1 MTYIVLQ
8 RGRQRAG
15 AGWAG
20 THTKL
25 ARSQRAEAPFNEK
38 QRAKPPR
45 AGGRCWEERGAAPG
59 PGGGAAAHRPV
70 SAAEAARLQPS
81 PWHTNACVR
90 GSLRAWAC
98 APPGKRQPRLWQGGD
113 VSGAGA
119 WAAEGGGRGGH
130 VWGVSWSAS
139 DGGCVPS
146 SAVLPRRGE
155 GGDGERAGAGRGWGS
170 RTGFPG
176 LPGLLRRGVAREAG
190 GSPQRGAEGSAP
202 RSPADSFSLLL
213 SLPGWRMK
221 STTRTGT
228 PCRTSPTTT
237 SLSV

>member
-8 RGRQRAG
+8 RGRQREG
-15 AGWAG
+15 AGGWDTHKTGEISKGRSTIQRKRAG
-20 THTKL
+20 
-25 ARSQRAEAPFNEK
+25 EAPPSR
-38 QRAKPPR
+38 RALR
-45 AGGRCWEERGAAPG
+45 GGAGRGPA
-59 PGGGAAAHRPV
+59 GGAAAHRPV

-98 APPGKRQPRLWQGGD
+98 APLGKQQPRRWRRGDASPAGRGPRRAGGGGD
-113 VSGAGA
+113 
-119 WAAEGGGRGGH
+119 

-170 RTGFPG
+170 RTGLPG
-176 LPGLLRRGVAREAG
+176 LPGRLRRGVATEAA
-190 GSPQRGAEGSAP
+190 GSRQRGVERSAP

-228 PCRTSPTTT
+228 PCRTSPTTK
-237 SLSV
+237 SPSV